1 MCSFTGRSIAAPREG
16 MYLQRYKDGQAPA
29 GSQPFM
35 RLTALQPTGS
45 RYSRLAA
52 SQLAFCMP
60 KKVIRAV
67 KKVIRAVKKVIRAVK
82 IIRPQREE
90 ARHEDPRLI
99 RLETFRQT
107 AS

>member
-1 MCSFTGRSIAAPREG
+1 

-67 KKVIRAVKKVIRAVK
+67 KKVIRAVK

>member
-1 MCSFTGRSIAAPREG
+1 
-16 MYLQRYKDGQAPA
+16 
-29 GSQPFM
+29 
-35 RLTALQPTGS
+35 
-45 RYSRLAA
+45 
-52 SQLAFCMP
+52 MP
-60 KKVIRAV
+60 

>member
-67 KKVIRAVKKVIRAVK
+67 KKVIRAVK